1 MSGYGTIISG
11 GARMTKG
18 LTKGINDK
26 LGGFAE
32 SHKMSA
38 ILATSVR
45 DTFNQNPLSDQHLN
59 DINVKAAKKFTT
71 PKLPA
76 KI

>member
-18 LTKGINDK
+18 LTKNVNDK
-26 LGGFAE
+26 LSGFSE

-38 ILATSVR
+38 TLANSVR
-45 DTFNQNPLSDQHLN
+45 KAFNQNPLSDQHLN
-59 DINVKAAKKFTT
+59 DINVAASKKFTT
-71 PKLPA
+71 LKLPA
-76 KI
+76 II

>member
-18 LTKGINDK
+18 LTKNVNDK
-26 LGGFAE
+26 LSGFSE

-38 ILATSVR
+38 TLANSVR
-45 DTFNQNPLSDQHLN
+45 KAFNQNPLSDQHLN
-59 DINVKAAKKFTT
+59 NINVAASKKFTT